1 MRYLILSDI
10 HANLEALNA
19 VAVDASGIYDCIAC
33 CGDLVGYGA
42 DPNAV
47 CDWARANIQLVI
59 RGNHDRVCAGNSGA
73 ESFNERAQA
82 AAAWTHAALSSV
94 NLAWLHGLPQGPAR
108 IEGAQIAHGSP
119 IDEDEYLLS
128 EWEARQA
135 AQQLDEG
142 VYFFGHSHLQGGFL
156 RDPKGVRSLA
166 RPTLAQRERLIALSP
181 DHLYLINPGAVGQ
194 PRDGDARAAYAL
206 YDSEERA
213 VSLRRAKYDVGKAQK
228 KIRKAGLPDSLAARL
243 SAGR

>member
-19 VAVDASGIYDCIAC
+19 VVEDAPGAYDRIVC

-47 CDWARANIQLVI
+47 CDWARANLQLVI

-73 ESFNERAQA
+73 ASFNERAQTA
-82 AAAWTHAALSSV
+82 AVWTHDALSSP
-94 NLAWLHGLPQGPAR
+94 NLAWLQGLPQGPAA
-108 IEGAQIAHGSP
+108 IEGARIAHGSP
-119 IDEDEYLLS
+119 VDEDEYLLS
-128 EWEARQA
+128 EWEAGGVARQ
-135 AQQLDEG
+135 LHEG

-156 RDPKGVRSLA
+156 NDAKGVRSLA
-166 RPTLAQRERLIALSP
+166 RPTLAQRERLISLSP
-181 DHLYLINPGAVGQ
+181 DQFYLINPGAVGQ

-213 VSLRRAKYDVGKAQK
+213 VSLRRVEYDVGKAQK
-228 KIRKAGLPDSLAARL
+228 KIRKAGLPGSLADRL
-243 SAGR
+243 AAGR